1 MTGRTII
8 RVQGQPMPQPRPR
21 VSTRGGFGRAYVPAK
36 HPIHAYRLSIQ
47 NAAAVALV
55 GSPIVGPVRVSITAT
70 FARPASHWRKSGLAK
85 DAPDLPIPDVD
96 NVAKGVLDALT
107 TARVWGDDAQV
118 RQLFIEKRF
127 AGRDEPGATDIV
139 IEPARP

>member
-8 RVQGQPMPQPRPR
+8 RVQGQPVPQPRPR

-47 NAAAVALV
+47 AAAVARV
-55 GSPIVGPVRVSITAT
+55 RTPIVGPVRVSITAT
-70 FARPASHWRKSGLAK
+70 FARPASHWRKGGLAAN
-85 DAPDLPIPDVD
+85 APELPIPDVD

-107 TARVWGDDAQV
+107 SARVWGDDAQV

-127 AGRDEPGATDIV
+127 AGRDEPGVTDIV
-139 IEPARP
+139 IEPTRP